1 MCADRSEGDRRAEP
15 DGAAP
20 DPGTDLTG
28 GVDLARAALAE
39 ARVAARARGQVPRES
54 GTRGRASRPFRSG
67 GSRDPALFGAA
78 IEALV
83 TERGWEVPKAVNGV
97 LDRWAE
103 IVGEDIAAHAEPVS
117 YADGVLVVQAASTA
131 WATQL
136 RLLAGEI
143 VRRLNTELG
152 HNSVLRIDVKAPS
165 GPSWRKGRLRVQDGR
180 GPRDTYG

>member
-1 MCADRSEGDRRAEP
+1 MCADRPEDDCAEP
-15 DGAAP
+15 GAGSPEQAV
-20 DPGTDLTG
+20 DLTG

-39 ARVAARARGQVPRES
+39 ARVAARERGQAPRTS
-54 GTRGRASRPFRSG
+54 GTRGRAARPFRPG
-67 GSRDPALFGAA
+67 GSRDPSLFGAA

-83 TERGWEVPKAVNGV
+83 TDRGWEVPKAVSGV

-103 IVGEDIAAHAEPVS
+103 IVGEDIAAHAEPLS

-152 HNSVLRIDVKAPS
+152 HNSVLRIEVKAPS
-165 GPSWRKGRLRVQDGR
+165 GPTWRKGRLRVQDGR

>member
-1 MCADRSEGDRRAEP
+1 MSADRPDDERAPEP
-15 DGAAP
+15 DAATEVKAA
-20 DPGTDLTG
+20 DITG

-39 ARVAARARGQVPRES
+39 ARVAARARGQVPKES
-54 GTRGRASRPFRSG
+54 SSRARASRPFRPG

-78 IEALV
+78 IEGLV
-83 TERGWEVPKAVNGV
+83 TDRGWEVPKAVNGV

-103 IVGEDIAAHAEPVS
+103 IVGDDIAAHAEPLS